1 MHPKS
6 PLWLEDVQTAG
17 RNIGEDIAGTSLATF
32 LADRRVRQAT
42 ERNLE
47 IIGEALRRIE
57 KVDPGTAERIK
68 DYRQI
73 IGLRNRLIH
82 GYDETD
88 DSTIWRIIT
97 LFLPVLLRE
106 AEALLAEFDSD
117 DPGVELSDPAS

>member
-6 PLWLEDVQTAG
+6 PLWLEDVLTAG
-17 RNIGEDIAGTSLATF
+17 RNIREDVAEISLETF

-47 IIGEALRRIE
+47 IIGGALRRIE
-57 KVDPGTAERIK
+57 NVDPGTAGRIA

-82 GYDETD
+82 GFDETD
-88 DSTIWRIIT
+88 DSTI
-97 LFLPVLLRE
+97 
-106 AEALLAEFDSD
+106 
-117 DPGVELSDPAS
+117 